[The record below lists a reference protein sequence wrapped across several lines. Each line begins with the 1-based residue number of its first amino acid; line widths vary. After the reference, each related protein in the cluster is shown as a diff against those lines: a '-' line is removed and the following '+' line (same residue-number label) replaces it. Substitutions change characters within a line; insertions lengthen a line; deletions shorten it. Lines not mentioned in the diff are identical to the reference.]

1 MSVKNKINKLLKKAT
16 IKYRFVV
23 MTDDSF
29 EERVSVK
36 FNRLRFFL
44 LFLGVF
50 TLVFSFSFFIIANTS
65 MKNLIPGMSQKD
77 LEKEVLGLSVKSD
90 SLITVLG
97 YHDLY
102 LTNLE
107 NIITGNLVSFK
118 DSIDDGERLIDV
130 SKINF
135 INSTE
140 DSLFRQNVE
149 EEEKGVLL
157 FNQNRNSL
165 VLFFPPVS
173 GVITDRFNP
182 SSSHYGIDLV
192 TKENAKVSSVL
203 PGTIVVSEWNPETGH
218 TIGIQHKDGYLS
230 FYKHNSV
237 LLCSSGDYV
246 KGGEHI
252 AIVGDS
258 GKFSSGPHLH
268 FELWHNGTPVN
279 PENYILF

>member
-36 FNRLRFFL
+36 FNHIRLFL
-44 LFLGVF
+44 LFLIAF
-50 TLVFSFSFFIIANTS
+50 TLIFLFSFFIISNTS
-65 MKNLIPGMSQKD
+65 VKNLVPGMSQKD
-77 LEKEVLGLSVKSD
+77 LEKEVVGLSIKSD

-97 YHDLY
+97 YHELY

-107 NIITGNLVSFK
+107 NIITGNIVSFK
-118 DSIDDGERLIDV
+118 ESVDEEEPVDF

-135 INSTE
+135 TTSVE

-157 FNQNRNSL
+157 FNQNKNSL
-165 VLFFPPVS
+165 VLFFSPVS

-182 SSSHYGIDLV
+182 SSLHFGVDLV
-192 TKENAKVSSVL
+192 AKENANVSSVL
-203 PGTIVVSEWNPETGH
+203 PGTVVVSEWNPETGH

-246 KGGEHI
+246 GGGEHI
-252 AIVGDS
+252 AIIGNS
-258 GKFSSGPHLH
+258 GVFSSGPHLH